1 MSDHPKVDTAIYNLI
16 RKIIKQNPLLGY
28 FLAAGSGMLVQYI
41 VGSTICMKI
50 FNISFKT
57 SILIGFIASIPV
69 GFVLTKILAFDSRKS
84 GNTNRELTKFFI
96 VLFFS
101 GLITM
106 YGASFCL
113 YIFTK
118 LLTTKEVTVP
128 ILNFKFNPIG
138 TISHFGGMGISFVFN
153 YIVHKRFTFTE
164 TGIYDKVKGFR
175 D

>member
-1 MSDHPKVDTAIYNLI
+1 M
-16 RKIIKQNPLLGY
+16 GY
-28 FLAAGSGMLVQYI
+28 FLAAGSGVIVQYI

-57 SILIGFIASIPV
+57 SVLIGFIASIPV
-69 GFVLTKILAFDSRKS
+69 GFILTKVLAFDSRKS

-113 YIFTK
+113 YALSS
-118 LLTTKEVTVP
+118 LLTNKQVTLP
-128 ILNFKFNPIG
+128 ILNFSFNPVG
-138 TISHFGGMGISFVFN
+138 TISHFGGMGLSFVFN

-164 TGIYDKVKGFR
+164 TGIYDKVKGLR
-175 D
+175 N